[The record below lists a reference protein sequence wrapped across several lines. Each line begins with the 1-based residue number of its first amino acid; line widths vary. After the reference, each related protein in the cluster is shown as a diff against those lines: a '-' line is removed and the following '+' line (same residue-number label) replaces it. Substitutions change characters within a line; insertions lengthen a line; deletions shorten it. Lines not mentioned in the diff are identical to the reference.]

1 MRSRPPSSDRPG
13 PRSSRY
19 HRRVS
24 SNPGPTVLDRIIAAH
39 RKAAEADKR
48 WLDATMTAAFEAPDP
63 RDFRG
68 LLRVAAVR
76 TGRPAVIA
84 EIKRRSPSKGDLAP
98 DLDPA
103 TLARA
108 YQSAGASALS
118 VLTDAEFFGGSPDDL
133 AAARDAVP
141 DLPIL
146 RKDFTVDGRDV
157 ADARAMGADAVLL
170 IVAALSPT
178 DLSRLRGLAEG
189 LGLAAVVEV
198 HDEAQL
204 AIALRA
210 GATIVGVNQRDLR
223 TFEVDPGRAARLATL
238 IPAGVMKI
246 AESGIHTPAQVDALA
261 EAGYDAILVGEQLVT
276 AADPGHALRTLR
288 GEQA

>member
-1 MRSRPPSSDRPG
+1 MSSHSGSSPSGSADDG
-13 PRSSRY
+13 S
-19 HRRVS
+19 
-24 SNPGPTVLDRIIAAH
+24 TVLDRIIAAH
-39 RKAAEADKR
+39 RKAAVADGR

-68 LLRVAAVR
+68 LLRVAAAR

-118 VLTDAEFFGGSPDDL
+118 VLTDAEFFGGSPADV
-133 AAARDAVP
+133 AAARAAAP

-170 IVAALSPT
+170 IVAAVSPA
-178 DLSRLRGLAEG
+178 DLSRMRGLAEG

-198 HDEAQL
+198 HDEDEL
-204 AIALRA
+204 RTALKA
-210 GATIVGVNQRDLR
+210 GATIIGVNQRDLR
-223 TFEVDPGRAARLATL
+223 SFEVDPGRATRLASL
-238 IPAGVMKI
+238 IPDGVLKI

-261 EAGYDAILVGEQLVT
+261 DAGYDAILVGEQLVT
-276 AADPGHALRTLR
+276 AADPAHALRTLR
-288 GEQA
+288 GETP

>member
-1 MRSRPPSSDRPG
+1 MSTAAGS
-13 PRSSRY
+13 
-19 HRRVS
+19 
-24 SNPGPTVLDRIIAAH
+24 TVLDRIIAAH
-39 RKAAEADKR
+39 RRAGEADKR

-68 LLRVAAVR
+68 LLRVVATR

-84 EIKRRSPSKGDLAP
+84 EIKRRSPSKGELAP

-108 YQSAGASALS
+108 YLSAGASALS
-118 VLTDAEFFGGSPDDL
+118 VLTDSEFFGGSPEDL
-133 AAARDAVP
+133 AAARAAAP

-170 IVAALSPT
+170 IVAALNPA
-178 DLSRLRGLAEG
+178 DLSRLRGLAHG

-198 HDEAQL
+198 HDEGEL
-204 AIALRA
+204 AIALKA
-210 GATIVGVNQRDLR
+210 GADIIGVNQRDLR
-223 TFEVDPGRAARLATL
+223 TFEVDATRAARLAAL
-238 IPAGVMKI
+238 IPDGVMKI
-246 AESGIHTPAQVDALA
+246 AESGIRTPAQVDALA

-276 AADPGHALRTLR
+276 AADPAHALRELR
-288 GEQA
+288 GEPDG

>member
-1 MRSRPPSSDRPG
+1 
-13 PRSSRY
+13 
-19 HRRVS
+19 VS
-24 SNPGPTVLDRIIAAH
+24 TVPGPTVLERIIAAH

-48 WLDATMTAAFEAPDP
+48 WLDATMSAAFDAPDP

-68 LLRVAAVR
+68 LLRVAAQR

-108 YQSAGASALS
+108 YQAAGASALS

-133 AAARDAVP
+133 IAAKAAAP

-157 ADARAMGADAVLL
+157 ADARTMGADAVLL
-170 IVAALSPT
+170 IAAALNPG
-178 DLSRLRGLAEG
+178 DLSRLRGLAQG
-189 LGLAAVVEV
+189 LGLAPVVEV
-198 HDEAQL
+198 HDEAEL
-204 AIALRA
+204 AIALKA
-210 GATIVGVNQRDLR
+210 GADIIGVNQRDLR
-223 TFEVDPGRAARLATL
+223 TFEVDPDRAARLAAL
-238 IPAGVMKI
+238 IPDGVLKI
-246 AESGIHTPAQVDALA
+246 AESGIHTPGQVDALA
-261 EAGYDAILVGEQLVT
+261 DAGYDAILVGEQLVT
-276 AADPGHALRTLR
+276 AADPAAALRALR
-288 GEQA
+288 GEPSP

>member
-1 MRSRPPSSDRPG
+1 M
-13 PRSSRY
+13 
-19 HRRVS
+19 
-24 SNPGPTVLDRIIAAH
+24 PTVLDQIIAAH
-39 RKAAEADKR
+39 RRAAEADKR

-68 LLRVAAVR
+68 LLRVAATR

-108 YQSAGASALS
+108 YQAAGASALS

-133 AAARDAVP
+133 AAARAAAP

-170 IVAALSPT
+170 IVAALNPG
-178 DLSRLRGLAEG
+178 DLARLRNLADG
-189 LGLAAVVEV
+189 LGLAAVLEV
-198 HDEAQL
+198 HDDDEV
-204 AIALRA
+204 AIALKA
-210 GATIVGVNQRDLR
+210 GATIIGVNQRDLR
-223 TFEVDPGRAARLATL
+223 TFDVDPSRAARLATL
-238 IPAGVMKI
+238 IPDGVMKI

-276 AADPGHALRTLR
+276 APDPAAALRTLR
-288 GEQA
+288 GESP

>member
-1 MRSRPPSSDRPG
+1 MVTVVTIDAMA
-13 PRSSRY
+13 
-19 HRRVS
+19 
-24 SNPGPTVLDRIIAAH
+24 TVLDEIIAHH
-39 RKAAEADKR
+39 RRMGEADKR

-68 LLRVAAVR
+68 LLRVAAAR

-98 DLDPA
+98 NLDPA

-108 YQSAGASALS
+108 YASAGASGLS
-118 VLTDAEFFGGSPDDL
+118 VLTDAHYFGGSPEDL
-133 AAARDAVP
+133 VAARAAAP

-170 IVAALSPT
+170 IVAAIPPG
-178 DLSRLRGLAEG
+178 DLSRLRGLADG

-198 HDEAQL
+198 HEEEE
-204 AIALRA
+204 IAAALKA
-210 GATIVGVNQRDLR
+210 GATIIGVNQRDLR
-223 TFEVDPGRAARLATL
+223 TFEVDPTLAARLAVL
-238 IPAGVMKI
+238 IPDGVMRI
-246 AESGIHTPAQVDALA
+246 AESGIHTPDQVDALA
-261 EAGYDAILVGEQLVT
+261 NAGYDAILVGERLVT
-276 AADPGHALRTLR
+276 AADPAAALRTLR
-288 GEQA
+288 GEPS